1 MINTVLYLF
10 VEVEVLLALALR
22 LEGGVVE
29 GQYVP
34 KPARTSTQRTQCKI
48 IDLNYQG
55 RIFGYP
61 RRVPDSQKKKTS

>member
-34 KPARTSTQRTQCKI
+34 QPARTSTQRTQWKI
-48 IDLNYQG
+48 INLNDQG
-55 RIFGYP
+55 RIYGYP
-61 RRVPDSQKKKTS
+61 RRVPDSQKNTS